1 MSDYTDKIFSFFSK
15 KHNTLRSR
23 KELLDYSMSKKEY
36 FDDFL
41 RYEVSLLNKLKIRDF
56 HTVDYDGTGSY
67 DFHFSIESVELLTDS
82 GYYDDS
88 LYTEVVRVNI
98 NINPGGT
105 VDIYNEDDE
114 EDEVDIIEI
123 SELLISEHTDGWEIS
138 MEIIDIIPNI
148 IISDLPELI
157 TNTRLFDIVEIYINY
172 PD

>member
-23 KELLDYSMSKKEY
+23 KELLDYAMSKKEY

-41 RYEVSLLNKLKIRDF
+41 RYEVSLLDKLKIRDF
-56 HTVDYDGTGSY
+56 HTVDYNGTGSY
-67 DFHFSIESVELLTDS
+67 DFHFAIESVELLSDS
-82 GYYDDS
+82 GYYDNS
-88 LYTEVVRVNI
+88 LYTEVVRINI

-105 VDIYNEDDE
+105 VDIYNDY
-114 EDEVDIIEI
+114 DEVDTLEI
-123 SELLISEHTDGWEIS
+123 TELLISEHTDGWEIS

>member
-1 MSDYTDKIFSFFSK
+1 
-15 KHNTLRSR
+15 
-23 KELLDYSMSKKEY
+23 MSKKEY

-67 DFHFSIESVELLTDS
+67 DFHFSIESVELLSENS

-88 LYTEVVRVNI
+88 LYTEVVRVYI

-105 VDIYNEDDE
+105 VDIYNDY
-114 EDEVDIIEI
+114 DEVDTLEI
-123 SELLISEHTDGWEIS
+123 SESIISKHTDGWEIS
-138 MEIIDIIPNI
+138 MEIIDIIPKI

>member
-15 KHNTLRSR
+15 KHNALRSR
-23 KELLDYSMSKKEY
+23 KELLDYAMSKKEY

-41 RYEVSLLNKLKIRDF
+41 RYEVSLLDKLKIRDF
-56 HTVDYDGTGSY
+56 HTTDYNYTGSY
-67 DFHFSIESVELLTDS
+67 DFHFSVESVVVSIGS
-82 GYYDDS
+82 GFYENS
-88 LYTEVVRVNI
+88 LYDEIVSVEIKIT
-98 NINPGGT
+98 PGGT
-105 VDIYNEDDE
+105 VDIYNNYDDVVT
-114 EDEVDIIEI
+114 DTLKI
-123 SELLISEHTDGWEIS
+123 SESVISNHTDGWEIS

>member
-23 KELLDYSMSKKEY
+23 KELLDYAMSKKEY

-41 RYEVSLLNKLKIRDF
+41 RYEVSLLDKLKIRDF
-56 HTVDYDGTGSY
+56 HTVDYNGTGSY
-67 DFHFSIESVELLTDS
+67 DFHFAIESVELLSDS
-82 GYYDDS
+82 GYYDNS
-88 LYTEVVRVNI
+88 LYTEVVRIYI
-98 NINPGGT
+98 NITPGGT
-105 VDIYNEDDE
+105 VDIYTEDFD
-114 EDEVDIIEI
+114 DVGTTEI
-123 SELLISEHTDGWEIS
+123 TDSLISNHNYGWEIS